1 MRITELLKKESIELG
16 VKVADKNAAIDKLI
30 SLMDAGGRLNSI
42 QGYKEGILAREA
54 LGSTAIGEGIAIPH
68 AKVDAVKEPG
78 LAAMVVPEGVDY
90 EAFDGSLANLIFMIA
105 APAAGDDV
113 HLQAL
118 SRLSTLLMN
127 PGFKESL
134 IGAKDADEFLDIID
148 KAENE
153 RFGEEEKTQ
162 EAENGTEYKK
172 TEKKE
177 ADQSDQ
183 NASAVNA
190 HYRVLAVTACPTGIA
205 HTYMA
210 AENLENTGKKLGIS
224 LKAETDG
231 SGGAQNVLTKEE
243 IAAAE
248 AIIVAADK
256 NVEMARFDGKPVIM
270 VPVADGIHK
279 AEALINQAVSG
290 TVPVYHYSGDVSGA
304 ASEGESDS
312 IGRQI
317 YKHLMNGVSHM
328 LPFVIG
334 GGILIALAFL
344 LDDYSIDPSNFGK
357 NTPLAAYLKTIG
369 EQAFG
374 MMLPIL
380 AGFIAMSIADRPG
393 LAVGLVAGLIAKMG
407 STFANPAG
415 GDVNA
420 GFLGALFAGFA
431 GGYLVLGLKKLF
443 SKLPKS
449 LEGIKP
455 VLLYPVIG
463 IFLAAVVTT
472 FINPYMG
479 MINDGLTHFLNGM
492 GGTSRVM
499 LGMILGGMMS
509 IDMGGPFN
517 KAAYVFGTA
526 QLAEGNFEVMASVMA
541 GGMVPPLAIALCTT
555 FFKKKFTEKERQSGV
570 VNYVMGLSFITEGAI
585 PFAAQDPLRVIPS
598 CLIGSAIAGGSVHGI
613 WLYVKSTSRRIIRTA
628 YHRQSGDV
636 SGSSCDRICRW
647 LRDPGNSE
655 KERGRIKYC
664 IFPCIAGE
672 SRYILKGVFYSSPA
686 KGRNG
691 RAVFCVRQ
699 SMRKID
705 H

>member
-526 QLAEGNFEVMASVMA
+526 QLAEGNFEVMAAVMA

-598 CLIGSAIAGGSVHGI
+598 CLAGAAVAGGLSMAFGCTLRAPHGGLFVLPTI
-613 WLYVKSTSRRIIRTA
+613 
-628 YHRQSGDV
+628 
-636 SGSSCDRICRW
+636 
-647 LRDPGNSE
+647 GNPVMYLVAVVI
-655 KERGRIKYC
+655 GAVVGCVIL
-664 IFPCIAGE
+664 G
-672 SRYILKGVFYSSPA
+672 ILKKNVEE
-686 KGRNG
+686 
-691 RAVFCVRQ
+691 
-699 SMRKID
+699 
-705 H
+705 

>member
-16 VKVADKNAAIDKLI
+16 VKVSDKEEAIDRLV
-30 SLMDAGGRLNSI
+30 SLMDAGGRLKDTA
-42 QGYKEGILAREA
+42 GYKEGILAREA

-68 AKVDAVKEPG
+68 AKVEAVKEPG

-90 EAFDGSLANLIFMIA
+90 DAFDGSLANLLFMIA
-105 APAAGDDV
+105 APAEGADV
-113 HLQAL
+113 HLEAL

-127 PGFKESL
+127 PGFKEGL
-134 IGAKDADEFLDIID
+134 IGAEDKDEFLRIID
-148 KAENE
+148 EAEVE
-153 RFGEEEKTQ
+153 RFGAPEG
-162 EAENGTEYKK
+162 EAGQNAKEDAETGAKAGAK
-172 TEKKE
+172 AQAGAE
-177 ADQSDQ
+177 ADTS
-183 NASAVNA
+183 SG
-190 HYRVLAVTACPTGIA
+190 YRVLAVTACPTGIA

-210 AENLENTGKKLGIS
+210 AENLENTGKKLGIA

-231 SGGAQNVLTKEE
+231 SGGAQNVLTREE
-243 IAAAE
+243 IAAAD
-248 AIIVAADK
+248 AIIIAADK

-270 VPVADGIHK
+270 VPVAVGIHK
-279 AEALINQAVSG
+279 AEELIKRAVDG
-290 TVPVYHYSGDVSGA
+290 TVPVYHHTGA
-304 ASEGESDS
+304 AGGESVPEGSDS
-312 IGRQI
+312 IGRTI

-344 LDDYSIDPSNFGK
+344 FDDYSINPANFGK
-357 NTPLAAYLKTIG
+357 NTPLAAYLKTVG

-393 LAVGLVAGLIAKMG
+393 LAVGLVAGLIAKTG
-407 STFANPAG
+407 ATFANPAG

-420 GFLGALFAGFA
+420 GFLGALFAGFV
-431 GGYLVLGLKKLF
+431 GGYIVAGLRKLF
-443 SKLPKS
+443 SRLPKS

-472 FINPYMG
+472 FVNPYMG

-492 GGTSRVM
+492 GGVSRIV
-499 LGMILGGMMS
+499 LGMVLGGMMS

-526 QLAEGNFEVMASVMA
+526 QLAEGNFEVMAAVMA
-541 GGMVPPLAIALCTT
+541 GGMVPPIAIALCTS
-555 FFKKKFTEKERQSGV
+555 FFKKKFTAKERQSGI

-598 CLIGSAIAGGSVHGI
+598 CIIGSAIAGGLSMAFGCTLRAPHGGI
-613 WLYVKSTSRRIIRTA
+613 FVLPTI
-628 YHRQSGDV
+628 
-636 SGSSCDRICRW
+636 
-647 LRDPGNSE
+647 GNPFMYLAAVVV
-655 KERGRIKYC
+655 GAA
-664 IFPCIAGE
+664 AGCV
-672 SRYILKGVFYSSPA
+672 ILGMLKKNA
-686 KGRNG
+686 EE
-691 RAVFCVRQ
+691 
-699 SMRKID
+699 
-705 H
+705 